1 MRAVDIA
8 LVLLSFG
15 KSLSTVT
22 HRAIQRY
29 FDGHFGHSSSAE
41 AFRSVRVHRRGGP
54 IVLGTAVDVGHR
66 QGPRGTAQLLGTG
79 LGDAGR
85 VAKEQRLLLLR
96 GLLRGHLLKLDGHIV
111 DSRVVED
118 FSNFHVGILIPAVLL
133 ILDVQGG
140 DDLPA
145 DELPDVQLVNAAN
158 SRHGRE
164 FAH

>member
-1 MRAVDIA
+1 M
-8 LVLLSFG
+8 
-15 KSLSTVT
+15 
-22 HRAIQRY
+22 
-29 FDGHFGHSSSAE
+29 
-41 AFRSVRVHRRGGP
+41 
-54 IVLGTAVDVGHR
+54 LGTAVDVGHR

-85 VAKEQRLLLLR
+85 VAKEQRLLLLQ

-145 DELPDVQLVNAAN
+145 DEFPDVQLVNAAN